1 MVVAAHP
8 DDETIGLGGS
18 LARLASPVIVHV
30 TGGSPEDLAD
40 ARAAGFYTRDEY
52 ACARRGEL
60 LCALA
65 LAGIPADRTCELAI
79 PDQGAA
85 LRMGEIAVRL
95 RELFDR
101 LRPAL
106 VFTHPYEGG
115 HPDHDATAFAVHAAC
130 RMAAGPLSIV
140 EFTSYHDRGGA
151 MESGRFLPGGTETV
165 EAPLDAAARRM
176 KRRMFDCFATQRRVL
191 ENFSIDVERF
201 RLAPEYDFTLPPHAG
216 TLYYERFEWGMTGE
230 RFRALAR
237 QALCGAVQERRV

>member
-18 LARLASPVIVHV
+18 LARLSSPVIVHA
-30 TGGSPEDLAD
+30 TDGSPPDPAD
-40 ARAAGFYTRDEY
+40 ARAAGFSTRDEY
-52 ACARRGEL
+52 ARARRDEL

-65 LAGIPADRTCELAI
+65 LAGISADRTRELGI

-85 LRMGEIAVRL
+85 LRMGEIAARL
-95 RELFDR
+95 RELFDEH
-101 LRPAL
+101 RPAL
-106 VFTHPYEGG
+106 VFTHAYEGG

-130 RMAAGPLSIV
+130 RMAADPPSIV

-151 MESGRFLPGGTETV
+151 MESGRFLPGGTEAV
-165 EAPLDAAARRM
+165 EVPLDAAARRL
-176 KRRMFDCFATQRRVL
+176 KRAMFDCFATQRRVL
-191 ENFSIDVERF
+191 GNFSIDVERF
-201 RLAPEYDFTLPPHAG
+201 RKAPEYDFTLPPHAG

-237 QALCGAVQERRV
+237 EVLCGAVQESRA